1 MLGYAFMGKA
11 HTNAYNKIPAH
22 LLKVCNRVILEV
34 WNFQLQT
41 YLITPVAWPGSR
53 STFTRQVSTVQN
65 VAHRELS
72 PEFFVKLGGVN

>member
-1 MLGYAFMGKA
+1 MTMKSGRFCLCREEING
-11 HTNAYNKIPAH
+11 
-22 LLKVCNRVILEV
+22 LV